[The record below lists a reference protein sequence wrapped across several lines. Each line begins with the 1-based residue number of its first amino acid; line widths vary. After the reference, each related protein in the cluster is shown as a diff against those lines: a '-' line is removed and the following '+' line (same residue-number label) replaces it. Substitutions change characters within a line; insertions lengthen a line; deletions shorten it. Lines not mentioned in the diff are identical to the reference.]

1 MDPVLF
7 DKLPSGG
14 SWWNIQH
21 FAKDT
26 WVQRFYTRDLSLDS
40 VEQKPKPVNM
50 KFDTFI
56 QHSPSSKSKQTDC
69 AEEGKN
75 DVLTPIWKCIM
86 DTLDPCSSL
95 YTREQFQDATDTVRT
110 RFLSFVT
117 GLAHPYFGPKKSRVL
132 SSWLSNNKVMKEN
145 ANIIQEFLL
154 FIFEDKAANWTVV
167 SGKRGEWLIK
177 N

>member
-1 MDPVLF
+1 MDQVLF

-21 FAKDT
+21 VAKDS
-26 WVQRFYTRDLSLDS
+26 WAQRFYTRDPLEESQT
-40 VEQKPKPVNM
+40 EKPKTANM
-50 KFDTFI
+50 KFDSFI
-56 QHSPSSKSKQTDC
+56 QEAPQTSPKQTVT
-69 AEEGKN
+69 N
-75 DVLTPIWKCIM
+75 DVSIPIWKCIL
-86 DTLDPCSSL
+86 DVLDPCSSL

-110 RFLSFVT
+110 KFLSFVT

-132 SSWLSNNKVMKEN
+132 SSWLSNNKVAKEN
-145 ANIIQEFLL
+145 ANIIQEFLV